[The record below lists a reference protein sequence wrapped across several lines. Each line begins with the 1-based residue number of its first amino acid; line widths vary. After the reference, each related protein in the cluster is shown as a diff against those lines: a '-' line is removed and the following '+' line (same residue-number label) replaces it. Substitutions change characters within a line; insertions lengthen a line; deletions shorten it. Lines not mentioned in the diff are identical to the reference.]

1 MKYVLLIV
9 DDPKVTQV
17 PESEMGKIV
26 ATFVQIRES
35 LQSQGKLLHG
45 TRLRPPVEAKTVRLA
60 RGPKPVMADGPFTG
74 SMEAVGGYFEIDVAS
89 QAEALEWAKKFPP
102 YFSVEVRAVWEQ

>member
-17 PESEMGKIV
+17 PESEMRKIV
-26 ATFVQIRES
+26 ATFMQIHSS
-35 LQSQGKLLHG
+35 LQSQRKLVHG
-45 TRLRPPVEAKTVRLA
+45 VRLRPPVEAKTVRLA
-60 RGPKPVMADGPFTG
+60 RGPKPVMVDGPFTE
-74 SMEAVGGYFEIDVAS
+74 SKEAVGGYFMIDVAS

-102 YFSVEVRAVWEQ
+102 YFSIEVRAVCEQ

>member
-9 DDPKVTQV
+9 DDPKVMQV
-17 PESEMGKIV
+17 SESEMGKIV
-26 ATFVQIRES
+26 ATFMQIRDS
-35 LQSQGKLLHG
+35 LQSQNKLVHG
-45 TRLRPPVEAKTVRLA
+45 VRLRPPVEAKTVRLA
-60 RGPKPVMADGPFTG
+60 GGPKPATVDGPFSG
-74 SMEAVGGYFEIDVAS
+74 SKEAVGGYFMIDVAS